1 MRVPISSMKVRII
14 SQALVE
20 ELLGMQDCIGL
31 MERVLMSLARGEAVL
46 PLRPVMWL
54 PEKNGALA
62 MMPSYL
68 MNPASLGVKVISV
81 FPGNTATEYDSHQ
94 GVILLFEPV
103 HGRLL
108 AIVDASS
115 VTAIRTAAVSGAATK
130 ILAREDAGDLAILGC
145 GVQARTHLEAMLLCR
160 KIRSVRVW
168 SPNQDHLR
176 QFVERESKRHV
187 IPIKAAATPEEAVR
201 NADLIC
207 TATSSRQPIVQSGW
221 ITSGSHINAVGA
233 CLPTTREL
241 DTAAIVRSRLFVDR
255 LESALNE
262 AGDFLIPKQEGLIR
276 DDHIQGEIGDVLLG
290 RKKGRTSRK
299 EITIFKSLGI
309 AVEDLASANF
319 LYEHACAK
327 DKGLAVEVGGTR
339 SHGTT

>member
-1 MRVPISSMKVRII
+1 VKVRIL
-14 SQALVE
+14 SQSVVE
-20 ELLGMQDCIGL
+20 ELLTMQDCIRL
-31 MERVLMSLARGEAVL
+31 MEQVLMALARGEAIL
-46 PLRPVMWL
+46 PLRPVLWL

-103 HGRLL
+103 YGRLL

-130 ILAREDAGDLAILGC
+130 ILAHEDAADLAILGS
-145 GVQARTHLEAMLLCR
+145 GVQAATHLEAMLLSR

-168 SPNQDHLR
+168 SPNQEHLTR
-176 QFVERESKRHV
+176 FVQHQTKQHG
-187 IPIKAAATPEEAVR
+187 IPIQATSTAEQAIL

-207 TATSSRQPIVQSGW
+207 AATSSKQPVIQSDWVSPGA
-221 ITSGSHINAVGA
+221 HINAVGA
-233 CLPTTREL
+233 CVPTAREL
-241 DTAAIVRSRLFVDR
+241 DTATMVRSRLFVDR
-255 LESALNE
+255 IESALNE
-262 AGDFLIPKQEGLIR
+262 AGDFLIPKKEGSIN
-276 DDHIQGEIGDVLLG
+276 DAHILGEVGDVLLG
-290 RKKGRTSRK
+290 KIKGRNSTE
-299 EITIFKSLGI
+299 EITVFKSLGI

-319 LYEHACAK
+319 LYDRACEMDA
-327 DKGLAVEVGGTR
+327 GQEVEIGGIR
-339 SHGTT
+339 QHGAT